1 MDRTDRT
8 IINLLGAD
16 ARRSLADIG
25 AAVGLSPS
33 AVNERV
39 RKLQATGVIRRF
51 TVEVSHRAL
60 DESVL
65 VFARVLLSAETD
77 EAEFRRTMAQ
87 HPDVLECHHVSGG
100 WSYLLKLRFAVL
112 GDVEPFLGELK
123 RAGFI
128 TASETVIAL
137 STIRERSFRD
147 DGALT

>member
-1 MDRTDRT
+1 MDRTDRS

-25 AAVGLSPS
+25 ATVGLSPS

-65 VFARVLLSAETD
+65 VFAQIMLAPEAD
-77 EAEFRRTMAQ
+77 EEAFRKAMAR
-87 HPDVLECHHVSGG
+87 HPDVLECHHVSGR

-123 RAGFI
+123 REGYI

-137 STIRERSFRD
+137 STVRERSFRD
-147 DGALT
+147 DGGPR

>member
-1 MDRTDRT
+1 MDRTDRK

-25 AAVGLSPS
+25 AAVGLSQS
-33 AVNERV
+33 AVNERI

-65 VFARVLLSAETD
+65 VFIQLLLAADTD
-77 EAEFRRTMAQ
+77 EEAFRRAMAR
-87 HPDVLECHHVSGG
+87 HPDVLECHHVSGR

-112 GDVEPFLGELK
+112 GDVEAFLGELK
-123 RAGFI
+123 RAGYI
-128 TASETVIAL
+128 AASETIITL
-137 STIRERSFRD
+137 STARERSFRD
-147 DGALT
+147 DGDPS